1 MRPEISIYGAEAKL
15 NTTITTPLPKVID
28 IEQAT
33 ITTPLLKAPFSQP
46 FAIQKFTSKDEDGG
60 HADHKC
66 ASTDLESGGSPK
78 ETQRHLGIAAQHLHH
93 VITAVDGG
101 ELRATTC
108 RQSPP
113 VGTL

>member
-1 MRPEISIYGAEAKL
+1 MRPEIAIYGAEAKL
-15 NTTITTPLPKVID
+15 NT
-28 IEQAT
+28 T

-60 HADHKC
+60 HADHEC

-78 ETQRHLGIAAQHLHH
+78 ETQRHLGIAAQHFYH

-101 ELRATTC
+101 ELQATTC

-113 VGTL
+113 VGTPKMCPSSFNREVHET